1 MLISDWSSDVC
12 SSDLAGQILTAEVQP
27 ELPILRGDQRVLV
40 QVLNNLLSNAIKF
53 TPQGGRIAVRAWAD
67 AAGSILLS
75 VADNGIGITEEGLA
89 KELRPFAQAH
99 NARAREPQGTGLA
112 LPLRHIFHSER
123 RHVEKECFSQCIY
136 RWS

>member
-1 MLISDWSSDVC
+1 MRISDWSSDVC
-12 SSDLAGQILTAEVQP
+12 SSDLDIAKVEAGKYDLAEEDVDVGALIRGCIRQVATAARAAGQVLTAEVQP

-75 VADNGIGITEEGLA
+75 VADTDR
-89 KELRPFAQAH
+89 KSPR
-99 NARAREPQGTGLA
+99 
-112 LPLRHIFHSER
+112 
-123 RHVEKECFSQCIY
+123 
-136 RWS
+136 

>member
-1 MLISDWSSDVC
+1 MHRCGSLLISRSNDLREIAKVGAGKYDRAEEDVDVGALIQGC
-12 SSDLAGQILTAEVQP
+12 IRQVATAARAAGQTLTAEVQP

-75 VADNGIGITEEGLA
+75 VTANGIGMTEEGDRKSKSLNSS
-89 KELRPFAQAH
+89 H
-99 NARAREPQGTGLA
+99 
-112 LPLRHIFHSER
+112 
-123 RHVEKECFSQCIY
+123 
-136 RWS
+136 

>member
-12 SSDLAGQILTAEVQP
+12 SSDLAGQILTAEVQT

-67 AAGSILLS
+67 AAGSNLPS
-75 VADNGIGITEEGLA
+75 VADKGSGMPEEGLDQA
-89 KELRPFAQAH
+89 RRPFGVATNGQH
-99 NARAREPQGTGLA
+99 QGASVTEEVG
-112 LPLRHIFHSER
+112 
-123 RHVEKECFSQCIY
+123 Q
-136 RWS
+136 